1 MPRKKKIDTVREEQ
15 NKENEAL
22 FHNSVL
28 KLQTKYNV
36 LIDEIDG
43 VLSVLSKKWQ
53 EEDGEEK
60 KKEIMMKI
68 DSSLD
73 ERLRVEKIYEE
84 ALKELSDIKE
94 RQEG

>member
-1 MPRKKKIDTVREEQ
+1 MPRKTKIDKLKEEQ
-15 NKENEAL
+15 NQQNTAL
-22 FHNSVL
+22 FNDSVL

-53 EEDGEEK
+53 EEKDEAK
-60 KKEIMMKI
+60 KKELMLKI

-73 ERLRVEKIYEE
+73 ERLRVEKIYED
-84 ALKELSDIKE
+84 ALKELSEIKE
-94 RQEG
+94 KQEV